1 MGKQDGFGDD
11 LVPTSDG
18 YQTLRLLKK
27 TTFMFLW
34 NLYEGK
40 ICAPNI
46 SWLHIS
52 LSDKILYY
60 VGDEAEQ
67 KHKKENYKD
76 NIYIF
81 A

>member
-1 MGKQDGFGDD
+1 
-11 LVPTSDG
+11 
-18 YQTLRLLKK
+18 
-27 TTFMFLW
+27 MFLW

-76 NIYIF
+76 NNICIF